1 MTLRIDP
8 VYGRIRI
15 SGDFR
20 PEHLDQV
27 KDEIERSKS
36 PVVLDLEELNLV
48 DVECVRFLNECEA
61 KGVSLVHCAPFL
73 RTWMSQERKRT
84 REGTPRRSK
93 GQASFGRDGKRE

>member
-8 VYGRIRI
+8 VRGRVRI

-20 PEHLDQV
+20 LEHLDQI
-27 KDEIERSKS
+27 KGEIERSQS

-61 KGVSLVHCAPFL
+61 KGVSLVHCSPFL

-93 GQASFGRDGKRE
+93 GQAPFGQDGGPD